1 MRISLRLGI
10 CTFLPAVLFGQA
22 PGQSD
27 DSLDELS
34 GPMRLALAPDLKTE
48 VLPVPLPKSEA
59 LLKRSFKARQTQ
71 WVTAQL
77 LANFPKRNAGASWLS
92 DATAILREAAPYL
105 SGEIYKNEQT
115 GNKITPPAALIEKGR
130 AVIAAGCDDP
140 LFNLIIPFLESS
152 QSSRTPEQM
161 ALAERRLP
169 DLLNGSDSPH
179 IKLFACG
186 WIWGGRYD
194 HAATKDP
201 AKADAAVREIPK
213 YLQQALDASATPED
227 SLGFYQF
234 IHYNQSYILIY
245 MKWKEAET
253 TAMMKKSKAA
263 SWLADTLLGKWA
275 IDTAW
280 KVRGSGYA
288 STVTKDG
295 WRGFEMNLA
304 EAREHLVAAWKAN
317 PSVPFAAEKMIPVTM
332 AGAGVEG
339 TDVREWFDRS
349 TAACFDHIPAYHALI
364 YAYQPR
370 WGGNHSLMLAFGKA
384 CANTRRY
391 DTDVPLQLYRVNS
404 EISSELPDRGV
415 VYDDPEVRRL
425 TIEIEK
431 GGMPYAKTAAEKHHS
446 LSFGTCNAFLARDY
460 ALAASY
466 FKLLNEPILPA
477 ADNSLKSYGIIPV
490 EWRGWLA
497 MQANPTAF
505 AELQRAEGAYKKGD
519 LANALSIY
527 QRLLNLPVTTSQ
539 ADAAALIKHRLA
551 AIAVEQ
557 RFAKGEWVK
566 LSDEEHKRLWTTE
579 SGMPWSA
586 GDNGV
591 ISVRN
596 EKNWVTSRVFLDAR
610 VGLDFELRASMDNP
624 PDLLGSQFGC
634 VLGYWPGHSGFAT
647 AVCGFTE
654 AKPAKKGAA
663 LVAYCYD
670 TTESNPPVP
679 VELKP
684 DSKVRIRSFNGE
696 VTLWVD
702 ENEIFTRNLDDRF
715 ERHTAAKTAGKEQYR
730 FGFGSRQFRKGESRL
745 KEIEF
750 RRITR

>member
-1 MRISLRLGI
+1 MKTAAILGV
-10 CTFLPAVLFGQA
+10 FALLPVVLSAQA
-22 PGQSD
+22 PD
-27 DSLDELS
+27 RTEDSQEELS
-34 GPMRLALAPDLKTE
+34 GPMRLALAPDRKTE
-48 VLPVPLPKSEA
+48 VLPIPLPKNEA
-59 LLKRSFKARQTQ
+59 LLGKNLQARQTQ
-71 WVTAQL
+71 WVEAQL
-77 LANFPKRNAGASWLS
+77 LADFPKRNAAAPWLD
-92 DATAILREAAPYL
+92 DATAVLREAAPYL

-115 GNKITPPAALIEKGR
+115 GKKITPPAALTEKGR
-130 AVIAAGCDDP
+130 AIIAAGCDDP
-140 LFNLIIPFLESS
+140 LFNLIVPFLESS
-152 QSSRTPEQM
+152 QSSRTQEQM
-161 ALAERRLP
+161 TLAERRLP
-169 DLLNGSDSPH
+169 DLLDGGDSPH

-201 AKADAAVREIPK
+201 AKADAAAREIPK
-213 YLQQALDASATPED
+213 YLRQALDASATPED

-234 IHYNQSYILIY
+234 IHYNQGYILIY
-245 MKWKEAET
+245 MKWKDVET
-253 TAMMKKSKAA
+253 AAMMKKSKAA
-263 SWLADTLLGKWA
+263 SWLADTLLGTWA
-275 IDTAW
+275 IETAW
-280 KVRGSGYA
+280 KVRGSGHA
-288 STVTKDG
+288 DTVSKEG
-295 WRGFEMNLA
+295 WKGFEMNLA

-317 PSVPFAAEKMIPVTM
+317 PRVPFAAEKMITVTM
-332 AGAGVEG
+332 AGSGDEG

-349 TAACFDHIPAYHALI
+349 IAACFDHIPAYHALI

-370 WGGNHSLMLAFGKA
+370 WGGSHSLMLAFGKA

-404 EISSELPDRGV
+404 RISAELADRSV

-425 TIEIEK
+425 TVEIEK
-431 GGMPYAKTAAEKHHS
+431 GGMPYARTDAEKHHS

-460 ALAASY
+460 ALAAGY
-466 FKLLNEPILPA
+466 YKLLKEPILPE
-477 ADNSLKSYGIIPV
+477 ADNSLKSYGILPF

-497 MQANPTAF
+497 MQADRTVF
-505 AELQRAEGAYKKGD
+505 AELLRAEGAYKKGD
-519 LANALSIY
+519 LASALSIY
-527 QRLLNLPVTTSQ
+527 QRLATLPVTTSQ
-539 ADAAALIKHRLA
+539 EDAVALIRHRLA

-557 RFAKGEWVK
+557 RFAKGEWVR
-566 LSDEEHKRLWTTE
+566 LSDEEHKRLWITDT
-579 SGMPWSA
+579 GMPWSA
-586 GDNGV
+586 GDKGV

-624 PDLLGSQFGC
+624 PDLPGSQFGC
-634 VLGYWPGHSGFAT
+634 VLGYRPGHSGYAT

-663 LVAYCYD
+663 LVAYCHD
-670 TTESNPPVP
+670 TTEKNPPIP
-679 VELKP
+679 AELKP
-684 DSKVRIRSFNGE
+684 NSKVRIRSLNGE

-702 ENEIFTRNLDDRF
+702 ENEIFTRNLDDCF
-715 ERHTAAKTAGKEQYR
+715 EQRTPSEDAGKEQHR